1 MLRAG
6 GGLVVQFAP
15 NKEKGRNMRHV
26 FVYGTLRRG
35 EVNDINQLMP
45 RPRFLGQASVEGH
58 LYPLGWYP
66 GLVLGGPGRVVGE
79 VYAVSPELEVRLDEI
94 EGLLPEPSGE
104 YIKQEILLE
113 VAGQSLECF
122 LYEIAPALVSHLV
135 PMAEGDW
142 LRRPSA

>member
-1 MLRAG
+1 
-6 GGLVVQFAP
+6 
-15 NKEKGRNMRHV
+15 MRHV

-35 EVNDINQLMP
+35 EVNDINHQLP
-45 RPRFLGQASVEGH
+45 APQFIGDSSVAGS

-79 VYAVSPELEVRLDEI
+79 VYAVSPDLETRLDEI

-104 YIKQEILLE
+104 YIKRELAFE
-113 VAGQSLECF
+113 VQGRSLDCF
-122 LYEIAPALVSHLV
+122 VYEIAPALVSHLV

>member
-1 MLRAG
+1 
-6 GGLVVQFAP
+6 
-15 NKEKGRNMRHV
+15 MRHV

-35 EVNDINQLMP
+35 EANDINELQP
-45 RPRFLGQASVEGH
+45 RPQFIGQASVEGS

-79 VYAVSPELEVRLDEI
+79 VYAVAADLETRLDEI

-104 YIKQEILLE
+104 YIKQSLVLE
-113 VAGQSLECF
+113 VGGQSLECF